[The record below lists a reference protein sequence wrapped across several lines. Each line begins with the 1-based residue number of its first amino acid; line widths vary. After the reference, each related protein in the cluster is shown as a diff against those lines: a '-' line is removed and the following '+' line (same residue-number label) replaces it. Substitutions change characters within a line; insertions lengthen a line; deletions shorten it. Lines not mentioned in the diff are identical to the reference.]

1 MLIAYENICWLDVPV
16 DNILAV
22 EVLQSTCHIICDKR
36 HTARA
41 SITAV
46 ILVNMLQ
53 KVGKAIDQVSL
64 PKHCKSK
71 MMNSNMIALGRRQMA
86 LNWTTF
92 SCCRESI
99 TFASLRNAFFES
111 SSEEPNSFFTATCSS
126 ANLVRYTVP
135 KPPRPI
141 FSLQLRSSHLN

>member
-53 KVGKAIDQVSL
+53 KVGKAIDPGL
-64 PKHCKSK
+64 IAKALK

-111 SSEEPNSFFTATCSS
+111 SSEEPNFFFTATCSS

-135 KPPRPI
+135 KPPQPI
-141 FSLQLRSSHLN
+141 FSLQPRSSHLN